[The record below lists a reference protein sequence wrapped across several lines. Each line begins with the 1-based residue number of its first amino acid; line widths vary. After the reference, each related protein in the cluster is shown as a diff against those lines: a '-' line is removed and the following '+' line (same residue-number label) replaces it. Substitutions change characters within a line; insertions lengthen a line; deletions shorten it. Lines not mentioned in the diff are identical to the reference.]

1 MNQFDDHIGNLSS
14 SAATHAQSTSTAS
27 TLSQGTTFC
36 GALAARANT
45 WPTTT
50 SFYPLF
56 KVLENHKLAH
66 GHGGMGEAS
75 SRPSQLTRS
84 RKRELDYLLQ
94 LCSNVGI
101 IAQETYGNSSNA
113 LAQRTLPGFQ
123 GGPRMRV
130 STSTATLEGCMTF
143 WRNSVI
149 GRMLNVVRFELCRG
163 RDHCLSFFHSGSR
176 SPRSH

>member
-1 MNQFDDHIGNLSS
+1 MNQLDDHIAI
-14 SAATHAQSTSTAS
+14 SAAPPLHTQSTSTAS
-27 TLSQGTTFC
+27 TLTQGTTFC
-36 GALAARANT
+36 GAPWRPVQTLG
-45 WPTTT
+45 PTTT

-56 KVLENHKLAH
+56 KELDHHKLAH

-84 RKRELDYLLQ
+84 RKRVLEYLLQ

-143 WRNSVI
+143 WRTTQ
-149 GRMLNVVRFELCRG
+149 
-163 RDHCLSFFHSGSR
+163 
-176 SPRSH
+176 

>member
-1 MNQFDDHIGNLSS
+1 MWS
-14 SAATHAQSTSTAS
+14 
-27 TLSQGTTFC
+27 
-36 GALAARANT
+36 ALAARANT

-56 KVLENHKLAH
+56 KVLDHHKLAH

-84 RKRELDYLLQ
+84 KKRELDYLLQ

-101 IAQETYGNSSNA
+101 IAQETCGNSSNA
-113 LAQRTLPGFQ
+113 LAPRTLPEFQ

-143 WRNSVI
+143 GRNSVI

-163 RDHCLSFFHSGSR
+163 RDHCLSLFHAARGVHGRIEPHLCSHIFLHLCWSGNVR
-176 SPRSH
+176 VLCWFPVFPE